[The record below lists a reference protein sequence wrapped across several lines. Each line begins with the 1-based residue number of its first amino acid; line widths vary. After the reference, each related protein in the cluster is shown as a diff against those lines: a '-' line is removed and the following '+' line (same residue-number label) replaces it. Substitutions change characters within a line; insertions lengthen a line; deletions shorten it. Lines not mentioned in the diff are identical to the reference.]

1 MTYMLL
7 MLDMTMNAG
16 KLSRGVR
23 NMSTVSR
30 KKTPESISSEKGFE
44 SVKKLLENDPKNMWT
59 SRKFT
64 VITQNVVILV
74 LSRQDLVVKLADVFG
89 KDLVVLP
96 SPVLA
101 NTLAISAYA
110 AGILNLHQDYNDNSQ
125 NIRKFA
131 QCMLKK
137 MKDVHIAKG
146 RNAKRINKSSASGHK
161 SDFEFSSASDI
172 CGFVQR

>member
-1 MTYMLL
+1 

-23 NMSTVSR
+23 NMSTVSS

-74 LSRQDLVVKLADVFG
+74 LSRQDLADVFG

-110 AGILNLHQDYNDNSQ
+110 AGILNLHQDYNENSQ

-161 SDFEFSSASDI
+161 SDFEFSPVSDI

>member
-23 NMSTVSR
+23 NMSTVSS

-74 LSRQDLVVKLADVFG
+74 LSRQDLADVFG

-110 AGILNLHQDYNDNSQ
+110 AGILNLHQDYNENSQ

-146 RNAKRINKSSASGHK
+146 RNAKHINKSSASGHK
-161 SDFEFSSASDI
+161 SDFEFSPVSDI